1 MALTSSAESGALT
14 AAERQA
20 LLDAARRSV
29 ASGLAGERLRV
40 AIGEYPARLSAPRA
54 SFVTL
59 HVRNELRGC
68 IGSLEASRPLIED
81 VVDNAYAAAFNDPR
95 FPALAPI
102 ELEQL
107 AVHISL
113 LSRLMPLRV
122 DSEDDVLRQLRPGVD
137 GLVLTERHHR
147 GTFLPVVWDSLSTP
161 REFLRRL
168 KEKAGL
174 PPDYWS
180 DTITLERYTTESVE

>member
-1 MALTSSAESGALT
+1 MALTSSAETQSLSAT
-14 AAERQA
+14 ERQA

-29 ASGLAGERLRV
+29 TEGVAGRRFAVDTRDCSAALR
-40 AIGEYPARLSAPRA
+40 APRA

-59 HVRNELRGC
+59 HVRDELRGC
-68 IGSLEASRPLIED
+68 IGSLAARRPLIED
-81 VVDNAYAAAFNDPR
+81 VVENAYAAAFNDPR

-102 ELEQL
+102 ELHDL
-107 AVHISL
+107 NVHISV
-113 LSRLMPLRV
+113 LSPLAPLRF
-122 DSEDDVLRQLRPGVD
+122 DSEADLLEQLRPGID

-147 GTFLPVVWDSLSTP
+147 GTFLPAVWGSVPTP
-161 REFLRRL
+161 RDFLRRL

-180 DTITLERYTTESVE
+180 DTVTVERYTAESVE